1 MITFPKSTKK
11 NFPYLVFLKILL
23 LFLRRTIRY
32 STIVLLDPQNLRP
45 SCFHFSSFSFLPLT
59 PDASGRTATSW
70 LLMWNSYLQKSKE
83 KYNCRRN
90 NFWWWFLNN
99 LLAYVVFK
107 RSPDWCFDIRLL
119 SKQSVKSRIIGD
131 NISLITF
138 FNGKSL
144 SVLHLWLFDEN
155 IFRISGNTSLS
166 SFALNQAP
174 FEPNIL
180 QPQDVHDKL
189 HSAVNSNPPRCA
201 LY

>member
-1 MITFPKSTKK
+1 MQ
-11 NFPYLVFLKILL
+11 YLKE
-23 LFLRRTIRY
+23 
-32 STIVLLDPQNLRP
+32 VLI
-45 SCFHFSSFSFLPLT
+45 
-59 PDASGRTATSW
+59 DASI
-70 LLMWNSYLQKSKE
+70 
-83 KYNCRRN
+83 
-90 NFWWWFLNN
+90 
-99 LLAYVVFK
+99 
-107 RSPDWCFDIRLL
+107 FDFYQSNRL
-119 SKQSVKSRIIGD
+119 KARIIGD

-174 FEPNIL
+174 FEPNTL

-189 HSAVNSNPPRCA
+189 HSAVNSHPPRCA